1 MFDTPA
7 VHGFTLELMVPQS
20 KRKASLIKKQTEL
33 QSGGLFLE
41 EAVQIRGKAKW
52 NHHQMTQL
60 YQQQQKMVRVQLF

>member
-7 VHGFTLELMVPQS
+7 VHGVTLELMVPQS
-20 KRKASLIKKQTEL
+20 KRKASFIKKQTEL

-52 NHHQMTQL
+52 NHH
-60 YQQQQKMVRVQLF
+60 

>member
-20 KRKASLIKKQTEL
+20 KRKASFIKKQTEL

-41 EAVQIRGKAKW
+41 ETAQIRGKAKW
-52 NHHQMTQL
+52 NHH
-60 YQQQQKMVRVQLF
+60 